1 MKLVS
6 LNCRGCSAEMA
17 KLHVPA
23 VNKKATGES
32 SVLCIPCA
40 DKVRQMKL
48 KKALNKAAV
57 VH

>member
-17 KLHVPA
+17 KLRVP
-23 VNKKATGES
+23 VDVTTTGES

-40 DKVRQMKL
+40 DKARQMKL
-48 KKALNKAAV
+48 KKLLNKAAV
-57 VH
+57 IC